1 MKINEHFNKQYHE
14 LVAKEYLKWLK
25 EFIVAGDSF
34 AAEWPTGKGWVHK
47 LAEDNAVNIVAQAGV
62 GEYKILKQ
70 LQECECH
77 RSLLGKQL

>member
-1 MKINEHFNKQYHE
+1 M
-14 LVAKEYLKWLK
+14 AKRIL
-25 EFIVAGDSF
+25 VAGDSF

-70 LQECECH
+70 P
-77 RSLLGKQL
+77 